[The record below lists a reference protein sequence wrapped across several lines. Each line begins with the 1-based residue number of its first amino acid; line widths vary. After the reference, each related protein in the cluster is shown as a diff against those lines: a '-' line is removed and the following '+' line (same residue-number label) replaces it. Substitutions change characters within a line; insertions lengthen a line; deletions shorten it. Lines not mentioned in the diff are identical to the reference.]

1 MSLAQS
7 LALLR
12 AAENAEGIHI
22 ALSRI
27 GEIKILLKQPT
38 LRVAEK
44 RFNCAGGAGV
54 WPEFGSLRI
63 LVIIIFAFLCALCA
77 SSDPANSGRTG
88 VR

>member
-1 MSLAQS
+1 LSLAQS

-54 WPEFGSLRI
+54 
-63 LVIIIFAFLCALCA
+63 
-77 SSDPANSGRTG
+77 
-88 VR
+88 